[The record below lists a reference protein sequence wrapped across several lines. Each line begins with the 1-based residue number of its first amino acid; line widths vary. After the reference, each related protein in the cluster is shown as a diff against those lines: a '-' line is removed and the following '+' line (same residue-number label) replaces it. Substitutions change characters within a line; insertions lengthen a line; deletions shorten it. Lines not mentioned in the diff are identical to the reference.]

1 MLGTRADLKKG
12 LAALSGL
19 AIFLLILFIPSL
31 PYLPII
37 SMLLCLTSFGYI
49 VTVSLSTSKTER
61 TREQKFADR
70 KLIRSSILAND
81 MLNPDENL
89 SQASRQTLRREAHKG
104 SIEEDVG
111 NAVNFRNLQPP
122 TKKALENEVDRL
134 LDPSLQETPE
144 KPEDRAVIIGIGAIF
159 AIINGLGI
167 SEALL
172 EYFNSLVVNIN
183 STFQDSLTQIVT
195 LDLPYTYRIL
205 GFLATII
212 PFIHGFVLTVSTK
225 WYYNAIRKEYHL
237 RLAFLF
243 FIAVFIHTVL
253 FYLLAVNVED
263 ISRYILFLWT
273 ILLFNILWLP
283 CQSALTYSI
292 LGRTDA
298 FLHEWIVLNFNTM
311 AYLSVFIFAYPD
323 LLKIDNTVGN
333 DEYLNLQITLVLILR
348 TASDYIV
355 GWRKIYNKQT

>member
-1 MLGTRADLKKG
+1 MLGTRTDVEKG
-12 LAALSGL
+12 LAALFGL

-37 SMLLCLTSFGYI
+37 SMLLCLISFGWI
-49 VTVSLSTSKTER
+49 VTVSLLTSKNER
-61 TREQKFADR
+61 MREQKFADR

-81 MLNPDENL
+81 MLNPDQNL
-89 SQASRQTLRREAHKG
+89 TEVSRQTLRREAHR
-104 SIEEDVG
+104 VG
-111 NAVNFRNLQPP
+111 KAVKFRNLQPVE
-122 TKKALENEVDRL
+122 KQALENEVDRL
-134 LDPSLQETPE
+134 LDPSLKETPE

-167 SEALL
+167 SDALF

-183 STFQDSLTQIVT
+183 STFQNSLTQIVT

-205 GFLATII
+205 GFLVTII

-298 FLHEWIVLNFNTM
+298 FLHEWIILNFNTV

-323 LLKIDNTVGN
+323 LLKTHNTVGN